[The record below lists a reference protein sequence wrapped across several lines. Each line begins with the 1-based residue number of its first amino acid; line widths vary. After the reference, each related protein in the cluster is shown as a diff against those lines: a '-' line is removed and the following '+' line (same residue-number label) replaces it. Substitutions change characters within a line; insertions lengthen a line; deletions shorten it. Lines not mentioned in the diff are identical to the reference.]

1 MHSPLE
7 WGGFLLLVATFLAID
22 LFGFNRKAHAISM
35 KEAAWTSLFWVAIAV
50 AFGGFVYWHYGAQSA
65 AEYYT
70 GYMIEKALS
79 VDNLFVFAFLFGTYF
94 NVPRELRQRVLFW
107 GILSA
112 IVMRF
117 IFIYIGAS
125 LVDIAHAPLAVVLA
139 VVGALAA
146 WWFTEFPKRGSLRLL
161 TWGAIGT
168 AAVFGM
174 NHVTG
179 GDYSSWG
186 VFGHNMNAVLTFF
199 ALILIASAYKLY
211 KAGEE
216 DAVDPKNNAIVK
228 WFSSLLPV
236 HDQYEGTHFL
246 VKKPNPAGKLV
257 WMFTPLAIVLCA
269 VEVTDLM
276 FATDSIPAIFAV
288 SKDPFILFTSNIMA
302 ILGLRAL
309 YFLLESGIEDV
320 PYLKKGLVIVLAF
333 VGFKM
338 LVADFYHVPVL
349 VSLGII
355 GGIIVVSTII
365 SIPAMMRQ
373 RKENSEKEEGAAK
386 H

>member
-1 MHSPLE
+1 MHTPLA
-7 WGGFLLLVATFLAID
+7 WGGFLLFVAACLAID
-22 LFGFNRKAHAISM
+22 LFGFNRKAHAVSM
-35 KEAAWTSLFWVAIAV
+35 KEAAWTSLFWVGIAA
-50 AFGGFVYWHYGAQSA
+50 AFGGFVYYAYGAQSA

-70 GYMIEKALS
+70 GWMIEKALS

-94 NVPRELRQRVLFW
+94 NVPRELRHRVLFW

-117 IFIYIGAS
+117 IFIYLGAS
-125 LVDIAHAPLAVVLA
+125 LVNVAHAPLAVVL
-139 VVGALAA
+139 VVVAALAA
-146 WWFTEFPKRGSLRLL
+146 VWFTEFPKKGLARFL
-161 TWGAIGT
+161 TWGGAG
-168 AAVFGM
+168 AAGSYALYQLS
-174 NHVTG
+174 G
-179 GDYSSWG
+179 GDFSTWG
-186 VFGHNMNAVLTFF
+186 ILGHDMNAVLTFF
-199 ALILIASAYKLY
+199 ALILIASAWKLY

-228 WFSSLLPV
+228 WFSGLLPV
-236 HDQYEGTHFL
+236 HPDYEGTHFL
-246 VKKPNPAGKLV
+246 TKKPNAAGKLV

-288 SKDPFILFTSNIMA
+288 SNDPFILFTSNIMA

-333 VGFKM
+333 VGLKM

-355 GGIIVVSTII
+355 GGIIVVSTLI
-365 SIPAMMRQ
+365 SIPAMLRQ
-373 RKENSEKEEGAAK
+373 RKENAEKGDQEE
-386 H
+386 

>member
-1 MHSPLE
+1 MHSPLA
-7 WGGFLLLVATFLAID
+7 WGGFLLFVAACLAVD
-22 LFGFNRKAHAISM
+22 LFGFNRKAHAVSM
-35 KEAAWTSLFWVAIAV
+35 KEAALSSLIWVAV
-50 AFGGFVYWHYGAQSA
+50 AAGFGGFVYWEYGAQSA

-70 GYMIEKALS
+70 GWMIEKALS

-94 NVPRELRQRVLFW
+94 NVPRELRHRVLFW

-112 IVMRF
+112 ILMRF
-117 IFIYIGAS
+117 VFIFLGAS
-125 LVDIAHAPLAVVLA
+125 LVNIAHAPLAVVL
-139 VVGALAA
+139 VVVAALAA
-146 WWFTEFPKRGSLRLL
+146 IWFTEFPKKGLIRFL
-161 TWGAIGT
+161 TWGAAAT
-168 AAVFGM
+168 AGVYGLYSY
-174 NHVTG
+174 TG
-179 GDYSSWG
+179 GDFTSWG
-186 VFGHNMNAVLTFF
+186 VLGHDMNAVLTFF
-199 ALILIASAYKLY
+199 ALILIASAWKLY

-228 WFSSLLPV
+228 WFSGLLPV
-236 HDQYEGTHFL
+236 HNQYEGTHFF

-333 VGFKM
+333 VGCKM

-355 GGIIVVSTII
+355 GGIIVVSTLI

-373 RKENSEKEEGAAK
+373 RKENAEKTDE
-386 H
+386 

>member
-1 MHSPLE
+1 MHSPMA
-7 WGGFLLLVATFLAID
+7 WGGFLLFVVACLAVD

-50 AFGGFVYWHYGAQSA
+50 AFGGFVYYAYGAQSM

-70 GYMIEKALS
+70 GWMIEKALS

-94 NVPRELRQRVLFW
+94 NVPRELRHRVLFW

-112 IVMRF
+112 IIMRF
-117 IFIYIGAS
+117 IFIFLGAS
-125 LVDIAHAPLAVVLA
+125 LVDIAHAPLAVVLVSVA
-139 VVGALAA
+139 ALAGI
-146 WWFTEFPKRGSLRLL
+146 WFTEFPKKGLTRFL
-161 TWGAIGT
+161 TWGAAGT
-168 AAVFGM
+168 AGVYALYSVS
-174 NHVTG
+174 G
-179 GDYSSWG
+179 GDFSSWG
-186 VFGHNMNAVLTFF
+186 ILGHSMNAVLTFF
-199 ALILIASAYKLY
+199 ALILIASAWKLY

-228 WFSSLLPV
+228 WFSGLLPV
-236 HDQYEGTHFL
+236 HNQYEGTHFL
-246 VKKPNPAGKLV
+246 VKKPNAAGKLV

-288 SKDPFILFTSNIMA
+288 SKDPFILFTSNVMA

-333 VGFKM
+333 VGCKM

-355 GGIIVVSTII
+355 GGIIVLSTII

-373 RKENSEKEEGAAK
+373 RKENAEKSEDKD
-386 H
+386 

>member
-1 MHSPLE
+1 MHSPLA
-7 WGGFLLLVATFLAID
+7 WGGFLLFVAACLAID

-50 AFGGFVYWHYGAQSA
+50 GFGGFVYWEYGAQSA

-79 VDNLFVFAFLFGTYF
+79 VYNLFVFAFLFGTYF

-117 IFIYIGAS
+117 IFIFLGAS
-125 LVDIAHAPLAVVLA
+125 LVDIAHAPLAVVLVSVA
-139 VVGALAA
+139 ALAGI
-146 WWFTEFPKRGSLRLL
+146 WFTEFPKKGLVRFLA
-161 TWGAIGT
+161 WGAAG
-168 AAVFGM
+168 AAGVYGLYS
-174 NHVTG
+174 VSG
-179 GDYSSWG
+179 GDFSSWG
-186 VFGHNMNAVLTFF
+186 ILGHSMNAVLTFF
-199 ALILIASAYKLY
+199 ALILIASAWKLY

-228 WFSSLLPV
+228 WFSGLLPV

-246 VKKPNPAGKLV
+246 VKKPNAAGKLV

-333 VGFKM
+333 VGCKM

-355 GGIIVVSTII
+355 GGIIVVSTLL
-365 SIPAMMRQ
+365 SIPAMLRQ
-373 RKENSEKEEGAAK
+373 RKENAEKGDE
-386 H
+386 

>member
-7 WGGFLLLVATFLAID
+7 WGGFLLFIAFLLAVD

-35 KEAAWTSLFWVAIAV
+35 KEAAWMSLFWVAIAV
-50 AFGGFVYWHYGAQSA
+50 GFGGFVYWEYGAQSA

-70 GYMIEKALS
+70 GWMIEKALS

-94 NVPRELRQRVLFW
+94 NVPRELRHRVLFW

-117 IFIYIGAS
+117 VFIYLGAS
-125 LVDIAHAPLAVVLA
+125 LVNIAHAPLAVVLL
-139 VVGALAA
+139 VVAALAA
-146 WWFTEFPKRGSLRLL
+146 IWFTEFPKRGLTRFL
-161 TWGAIGT
+161 TWGGLG
-168 AAVFGM
+168 AAGVYGM
-174 NHVTG
+174 YNFAG
-179 GDYSSWG
+179 GDFSGWG
-186 VFGHNMNAVLTFF
+186 ILGHDMNAVLTFF
-199 ALILIASAYKLY
+199 ALILIASAWKLY

-228 WFSSLLPV
+228 WFSGLLPV
-236 HDQYEGTHFL
+236 HDQYEGTHFV
-246 VKKPNPAGKLV
+246 VKKPNAAGKMV

-269 VEVTDLM
+269 VEVTDPM

-288 SKDPFILFTSNIMA
+288 SKDPFILFTANIMA
-302 ILGLRAL
+302 ILGLRSL

-333 VGFKM
+333 VGCKM

-355 GGIIVVSTII
+355 GGIIVVSTLI
-365 SIPAMMRQ
+365 SIPAMLRQ
-373 RKENSEKEEGAAK
+373 RKENAEKSQDK
-386 H
+386 D

>member
-1 MHSPLE
+1 MHSPLA
-7 WGGFLLLVATFLAID
+7 WGGFLLFVAACLAID

-50 AFGGFVYWHYGAQSA
+50 GFGGFVYWEYGAQSA

-112 IVMRF
+112 IIMRF
-117 IFIYIGAS
+117 IFIFLGAS
-125 LVDIAHAPLAVVLA
+125 LVDIAHAPLAVVLVSVA
-139 VVGALAA
+139 ALAGI
-146 WWFTEFPKRGSLRLL
+146 WFTEFPKKGL
-161 TWGAIGT
+161 TRFLAWGAAGT
-168 AAVFGM
+168 AGVYALYNVS
-174 NHVTG
+174 G
-179 GDYSSWG
+179 GDFSSWG
-186 VFGHNMNAVLTFF
+186 VLGHSMNAVLTFF
-199 ALILIASAYKLY
+199 ALILIASAWKLY

-228 WFSSLLPV
+228 WFSGLLPV

-246 VKKPNPAGKLV
+246 VKKPNAAGKLV

-333 VGFKM
+333 VGCKM

-355 GGIIVVSTII
+355 GGIIVVSTLL
-365 SIPAMMRQ
+365 SIPAMLRQ
-373 RKENSEKEEGAAK
+373 RKENAEKEHDAK
-386 H
+386 

>member
-1 MHSPLE
+1 
-7 WGGFLLLVATFLAID
+7 
-22 LFGFNRKAHAISM
+22 M
-35 KEAAWTSLFWVAIAV
+35 KEAAWTSLFWIGIAV
-50 AFGGFVYWHYGAQSA
+50 GFGGFVYWEYGAQSA

-112 IVMRF
+112 IFMRF
-117 IFIYIGAS
+117 VFIFLGAS
-125 LVDIAHAPLAVVLA
+125 LVDVAHAPLAVVL
-139 VVGALAA
+139 VVVAALAA
-146 WWFTEFPKRGSLRLL
+146 VWFTEFPKKGLTRLL
-161 TWGAIGT
+161 AWGAAG
-168 AAVFGM
+168 ALGVYGLYSY
-174 NHVTG
+174 TG
-179 GDYSSWG
+179 GDFTSWG
-186 VFGHNMNAVLTFF
+186 VLGHDMNAVLTFF
-199 ALILIASAYKLY
+199 ALILIASAWKLY

-228 WFSSLLPV
+228 WFSGLLPV
-236 HDQYEGTHFL
+236 YNQYEGARFL
-246 VKKPNPAGKLV
+246 VRKPNPAGKLV

-333 VGFKM
+333 VGCKM

-349 VSLGII
+349 VSLGVI
-355 GGIIVVSTII
+355 GGIIVVSTLL
-365 SIPAMMRQ
+365 SVPAMMRQ
-373 RKENSEKEEGAAK
+373 RKENADKTEE
-386 H
+386 

>member
-1 MHSPLE
+1 MHSPLA
-7 WGGFLLLVATFLAID
+7 WGAFLLFVAACLAID

-35 KEAAWTSLFWVAIAV
+35 KEAAWTSLFWVAIALG
-50 AFGGFVYWHYGAQSA
+50 FGGFVYWEYGAQSA

-117 IFIYIGAS
+117 IFIFLGAS
-125 LVDIAHAPLAVVLA
+125 LVDIAHAPLAVVLVTVA
-139 VVGALAA
+139 ALAGI
-146 WWFTEFPKRGSLRLL
+146 WFTEFPKKGL
-161 TWGAIGT
+161 TRFLAWGAAG
-168 AAVFGM
+168 AAGVYGLY
-174 NHVTG
+174 NVSG
-179 GDYSSWG
+179 GDFSSWG
-186 VFGHNMNAVLTFF
+186 ILGHSMNAVLTFF
-199 ALILIASAYKLY
+199 ALILIASAWKLY

-228 WFSSLLPV
+228 WFSGLLPV

-246 VKKPNPAGKLV
+246 VKKPNAAGKLV

-333 VGFKM
+333 VGCKM

-355 GGIIVVSTII
+355 GGIIVVSTLL
-365 SIPAMMRQ
+365 SIPAMLRQ
-373 RKENSEKEEGAAK
+373 RKENAEKGDK
-386 H
+386 

>member
-1 MHSPLE
+1 MHSPLA
-7 WGGFLLLVATFLAID
+7 WGGFLLFVAACLAID

-35 KEAAWTSLFWVAIAV
+35 KEAAWTSLFWVAIALG
-50 AFGGFVYWHYGAQSA
+50 FGGFVYWEYGAQSA

-94 NVPRELRQRVLFW
+94 NVPRELRHRVLFW

-112 IVMRF
+112 ILMRF
-117 IFIYIGAS
+117 VFIFLGAS
-125 LVDIAHAPLAVVLA
+125 LIDIAHAPLAVVLVSVA
-139 VVGALAA
+139 ALAGI
-146 WWFTEFPKRGSLRLL
+146 WFTAFPKRGL
-161 TWGAIGT
+161 TRFLAWGAAGT
-168 AAVFGM
+168 AGVWGLYSY
-174 NHVTG
+174 TG
-179 GDYSSWG
+179 GDFSNWG
-186 VFGHNMNAVLTFF
+186 VLGYSMNAVLTFF
-199 ALILIASAYKLY
+199 ALILIASAWKLY

-228 WFSSLLPV
+228 WFSGLLPI

-246 VKKPNPAGKLV
+246 VKKPNAAGKLV

-333 VGFKM
+333 VGCKM

-355 GGIIVVSTII
+355 GGIIVVSTLL

-373 RKENSEKEEGAAK
+373 RKENADKK
-386 H
+386 HE